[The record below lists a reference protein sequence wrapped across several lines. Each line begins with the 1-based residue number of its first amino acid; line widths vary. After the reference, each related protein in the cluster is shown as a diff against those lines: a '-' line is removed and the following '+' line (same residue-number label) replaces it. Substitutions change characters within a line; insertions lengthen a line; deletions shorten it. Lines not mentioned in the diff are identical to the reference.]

1 MSITGQ
7 IELGAVVS
15 LWRYPVKSMMGEELN
30 AAEFTER
37 GLLGDRAYALVDNS
51 DGKAAT
57 AKNPRK
63 WPRLFD
69 FRATFIEWVR
79 PAAKLPPVRIA
90 LPDGTTLTSD
100 QGDLD
105 QTLSEALDREVTF
118 RAARDGAVNA
128 EEYWPDMEG
137 LDHRDTVTDFT
148 LPEGT
153 FFDVAMVHLLTTAT
167 LDRLRELYPQG
178 RFEVRRFRPNIVVQL
193 ASGEKGFAENAW
205 VGHTLAIGTAV
216 RLNITG
222 PCGRC
227 VMTTLAQ
234 GDLPRD
240 PGILRTAAQHN
251 QVNVGVYAAVVR
263 RGTIRRGDPT
273 HEAAKPPGGGC
284 PPVQHVRRREGSK
297 AKEAQ
302 IGCREERKAARSN
315 QRRSPGRYPR
325 VDPSKRA
332 PETTI
337 RRPTPR
343 RSGDCPAAVDGPSGL
358 DLTGRPG
365 RTLATLDETTS
376 CPCRAPPR
384 SRGRAYSGGLRVSS
398 GP

>member
-1 MSITGQ
+1 MSNAAQ
-7 IELGAVVS
+7 IELGSVVS

-30 AAEFTER
+30 ATEVTER
-37 GLLGDRAYALVDNS
+37 GLLGDRAYALVDTS

-69 FRATFIEWVR
+69 FRATFIEPAR
-79 PAAKLPPVRIA
+79 AAAKIPPVRIA
-90 LPDGTTLTSD
+90 FPDGTTVTSD
-100 QGDLD
+100 QSDLN
-105 QTLSEALDREVTF
+105 QILSKALNREVAL
-118 RAARDGAVNA
+118 RAAQGGVVNA
-128 EEYWPDMEG
+128 EEYWPDMDG

-167 LDRLRELYPQG
+167 FDRLRELYPQG

-205 VGHTLAIGTAV
+205 VGHALAIGTAV

-227 VMTTLAQ
+227 VMTTLAR
-234 GDLPRD
+234 GDLSRD

-263 RGTIRRGDPT
+263 GGTIRRGDP
-273 HEAAKPPGGGC
+273 
-284 PPVQHVRRREGSK
+284 VRLE
-297 AKEAQ
+297 
-302 IGCREERKAARSN
+302 
-315 QRRSPGRYPR
+315 
-325 VDPSKRA
+325 
-332 PETTI
+332 
-337 RRPTPR
+337 
-343 RSGDCPAAVDGPSGL
+343 
-358 DLTGRPG
+358 
-365 RTLATLDETTS
+365 
-376 CPCRAPPR
+376 
-384 SRGRAYSGGLRVSS
+384 
-398 GP
+398 